1 MPYQSLYRRYRPQ
14 RFEEV
19 RGQDHVVK
27 TLRNAVRTATVAHA
41 YLFSGPRGTGK
52 TSTARILAKALNC
65 AAPEDGEPCG
75 RCQSCVEITEGR
87 SFDVI
92 ELDAASNRGID
103 AMRELVARVALGTP
117 GRWKV
122 YIVDEVHMLTTE
134 AANTLLKTLEE
145 PPSHVV
151 FVLATTEPQKVLL
164 TIRSRT
170 QPFEFR
176 LLPAGLL
183 VEHLRWVAS
192 DAGLDVA
199 PEAIDLVARR
209 GNGSARDALS
219 VLDQVAAAGGID
231 QEPPGTDE
239 VIEALSERDAG
250 QALVFVAERAAA
262 GHDAR
267 QLTRD
272 ILEHLRQVFLATM
285 SRGLV
290 GLPDD
295 DLARV
300 EAQGRRLG
308 PAATVRAME
317 TLGDTLVDMR
327 DAPDPRVLLEVALV
341 RLCNP
346 DVDVSPAALL
356 ERVERLE
363 RALAERDGRASPPP
377 PPAPPSVFPPA
388 AQTTA
393 TAPGSA
399 GPPAPA
405 RASGAADARQALG
418 ATRPDRS
425 EAAPS
430 RAAAPSP
437 PAPSSAAPPP
447 TPTPAATTPVS
458 AAAAP
463 PPPGPPGPPPAPS
476 PPPAG
481 ARAPSTPPPA
491 AGARAPDAPPPAA
504 GARAPGAPG
513 LPGAPGPPAH
523 SGPPPTVA
531 SPTAPHGPP
540 PGPTADPTSAPAA
553 AGGDERPFPG
563 RDDLTLAWGDRI
575 LDQLSRRAK
584 VRFQVGRF
592 VSTEGGA
599 AVFALPNAVHRDRCE
614 EARAEVEQA
623 LSAHFGRRI
632 PLRLVVDQQPTRRSA
647 ADTAPAPE
655 APEEDVD
662 LGDLRDAPPGALAS
676 PLDHVMEA
684 FKGAQVVEE

>member
-19 RGQDHVVK
+19 RGQDHVVR
-27 TLRNAVRTATVAHA
+27 TLRNAVRTGTVAHA

-65 AAPEDGEPCG
+65 AVPQDGEPCG
-75 RCQSCVEITEGR
+75 RCPSCVEIAEGR
-87 SFDVI
+87 SLDVI

-145 PPSHVV
+145 PPAHVV

-183 VEHLRWVAS
+183 VEHLKWVAS

-231 QEPPGTDE
+231 HEPPGTDE
-239 VIEALSERDAG
+239 VVEALCERDAG

-317 TLGDTLVDMR
+317 VLGDALVDMR
-327 DAPDPRVLLEVALV
+327 DAPDPRVLMEVALV

-356 ERVERLE
+356 ERIERLE
-363 RALAERDGRASPPP
+363 RALAERESGF
-377 PPAPPSVFPPA
+377 AP
-388 AQTTA
+388 
-393 TAPGSA
+393 APGSGPA
-399 GPPAPA
+399 GPLDAPP

-418 ATRPDRS
+418 APRPDQG
-425 EAAPS
+425 AAVASGVGVPPP
-430 RAAAPSP
+430 AAAP
-437 PAPSSAAPPP
+437 PS
-447 TPTPAATTPVS
+447 
-458 AAAAP
+458 AAAP
-463 PPPGPPGPPPAPS
+463 PPAPPAASATPFS
-476 PPPAG
+476 AAS
-481 ARAPSTPPPA
+481 ARPPPA
-491 AGARAPDAPPPAA
+491 APPPSGAPRPPDARPAPPAPPPPV
-504 GARAPGAPG
+504 GARAPGP
-513 LPGAPGPPAH
+513 
-523 SGPPPTVA
+523 PPPT
-531 SPTAPHGPP
+531 SPAPQAPTPAPP
-540 PGPTADPTSAPAA
+540 A
-553 AGGDERPFPG
+553 AGGDEGPFPS
-563 RDDLTLAWGDRI
+563 RDDLTLAWADRI
-575 LDQLSRRAK
+575 LDHLSRRAK

-592 VSTEGGA
+592 VSAEGGT
-599 AVFALPNAVHRDRCE
+599 AVLALPNAVHRDRCE

-632 PLRLVVDQQPTRRSA
+632 ALRLVVDEQPSRHSA
-647 ADTAPAPE
+647 AAAPTVSE
-655 APEEDVD
+655 APDDDVD

>member
-14 RFEEV
+14 RFDEV

-27 TLRNAVRTATVAHA
+27 TLRNAVRTGTVAHA

-75 RCQSCVEITEGR
+75 RCPSCVEIAEGR
-87 SFDVI
+87 SLDVI

-145 PPSHVV
+145 PPAHVV

-176 LLPAGLL
+176 LLPPGLL
-183 VEHLRWVAS
+183 AEHVRWVAA
-192 DAGLDVA
+192 DAGLDVP
-199 PEAIDLVARR
+199 PEAIDLVVRR

-231 QEPPGTDE
+231 HEPPGTDE
-239 VIEALSERDAG
+239 VIEALCERDAG
-250 QALVFVAERAAA
+250 QALVFVAERAGA

-317 TLGDTLVDMR
+317 TLGDALIDMR

-356 ERVERLE
+356 ERIERLE
-363 RALAERDGRASPPP
+363 RALAERGGRVPPGAAAP
-377 PPAPPSVFPPA
+377 SSSAPPSP
-388 AQTTA
+388 TA
-393 TAPGSA
+393 
-399 GPPAPA
+399 APA
-405 RASGAADARQALG
+405 SAAAGARQAL
-418 ATRPDRS
+418 
-425 EAAPS
+425 
-430 RAAAPSP
+430 
-437 PAPSSAAPPP
+437 
-447 TPTPAATTPVS
+447 
-458 AAAAP
+458 
-463 PPPGPPGPPPAPS
+463 
-476 PPPAG
+476 
-481 ARAPSTPPPA
+481 
-491 AGARAPDAPPPAA
+491 
-504 GARAPGAPG
+504 
-513 LPGAPGPPAH
+513 
-523 SGPPPTVA
+523 
-531 SPTAPHGPP
+531 
-540 PGPTADPTSAPAA
+540 
-553 AGGDERPFPG
+553 
-563 RDDLTLAWGDRI
+563 
-575 LDQLSRRAK
+575 
-584 VRFQVGRF
+584 
-592 VSTEGGA
+592 
-599 AVFALPNAVHRDRCE
+599 
-614 EARAEVEQA
+614 
-623 LSAHFGRRI
+623 
-632 PLRLVVDQQPTRRSA
+632 
-647 ADTAPAPE
+647 
-655 APEEDVD
+655 
-662 LGDLRDAPPGALAS
+662 
-676 PLDHVMEA
+676 
-684 FKGAQVVEE
+684 